1 MYPAAAA
8 ALTAALVWSDMC
20 DAMVVVSAHADSNCK
35 SGLEI
40 YKHSKYQVIT
50 ETIKHLAYLL
60 ALF

>member
-8 ALTAALVWSDMC
+8 ALIAAFVWSDMP
-20 DAMVVVSAHADSNCK
+20 DAMVVSAHADSNCK